1 MEDAIRKDAKNL
13 LNRLKS
19 IKYDSEFVAHISDR
33 FPHLKLVPNERC
45 GLWYVHPSR
54 RSQGCSV
61 YFKST
66 DGHFGKW
73 NLSMKRLN
81 LHLLPIIAKDA
92 GCIIVDSTRSG
103 KRFPDSLSKTIPIW
117 CCVINNALAIY
128 RATNSNNK
136 SLESLPWDVKF
147 HSLAS
152 LVSKTEH
159 DQIASQIL
167 KWANALLSSVDM
179 ASYSEMIT
187 KPLRPIWI
195 APDTRYFVNLIEDPS
210 SNSVK
215 RPLFEELDYFPV
227 YCINASESSGNM
239 VDSMGMKDFCYVQ
252 GAGDDH
258 ELWGQGLSP
267 QIFWENEERLLSPQ
281 VSCNTECMVVLRAIL
296 SARRQNDDC
305 VLVPNE
311 LSDLTHETLFN
322 WIGNTNI
329 AIGGRRAGK
338 PPLCWTNFDVVINC
352 GAIEYAEM
360 VSTVPDISNDYLYL
374 PIPEGKRGQHALYD
388 AIPIALDWIQSV
400 SLRKFPVSLPKILIH
415 CMQGK
420 ERSVAIAISLLMTF
434 GTADGAMDYRTRRKR
449 ETMSKKQIQD
459 KLIEIQ
465 RYRHLASPS
474 RAFMCRV
481 NECFLGRE

>member
-1 MEDAIRKDAKNL
+1 M
-13 LNRLKS
+13 
-19 IKYDSEFVAHISDR
+19 
-33 FPHLKLVPNERC
+33 
-45 GLWYVHPSR
+45 
-54 RSQGCSV
+54 
-61 YFKST
+61 
-66 DGHFGKW
+66 
-73 NLSMKRLN
+73 
-81 LHLLPIIAKDA
+81 
-92 GCIIVDSTRSG
+92 
-103 KRFPDSLSKTIPIW
+103 
-117 CCVINNALAIY
+117 
-128 RATNSNNK
+128 AT
-136 SLESLPWDVKF
+136 
-147 HSLAS
+147 
-152 LVSKTEH
+152 
-159 DQIASQIL
+159 
-167 KWANALLSSVDM
+167 
-179 ASYSEMIT
+179 YSEMIT

-215 RPLFEELDYFPV
+215 CPLFEELDYFPI
-227 YCINASESSGNM
+227 YCINASESLGNM
-239 VDSMGMKDFCYVQ
+239 VDSMGVKDFCYVQ

-258 ELWGQGLSP
+258 ELWGQGLSL
-267 QIFWENEERLLSPQ
+267 QIFWENKERLLSPQ

-296 SARRQNDDC
+296 SARRQNDDSI
-305 VLVPNE
+305 LVPNE
-311 LSDLTHETLFN
+311 LLDLSHETLFN

-360 VSTVPDISNDYLYL
+360 VSAVPDVSNDYLYL
-374 PIPEGKRGQHALYD
+374 PIPEGKRGQRALYD
-388 AIPIALDWIQSV
+388 AIPVALDWIQSI

-420 ERSVAIAISLLMTF
+420 EQSVAIAISLLMAF

-465 RYRHLASPS
+465 RYRHLALPS
-474 RAFMCRV
+474 RAFMCRI